1 MINPEFKKL
10 KSVLLLSILCIFFNY
25 HAYAGGAIA
34 DNQDDLEE
42 IQKKIDI
49 LDNEIKK
56 NIKTKEGL
64 SSELKREEKKI
75 SKSKKEIYKI
85 NRQSKKNQ
93 KKLKELEQELK
104 ELNEE
109 ITERRANLTDHYY
122 QIYTR
127 EKPGFIQMMI
137 EGDSPHQISREMNY
151 LSYLAVEQNNNIL
164 KIKEKYQAIDTN
176 KQETSKTIEK
186 INALKKKQE
195 KKKRLLEK
203 QKKEKDKVLKKIAS
217 TIKSQKKE
225 KDKLIEDE
233 KKLTSLI
240 EKLIEKSKIQAQKKT
255 KKESIQADS
264 KYLPDSS
271 LDDVNFKKLKKKLR
285 LPVKGKI
292 IHKYGK
298 KRPDTGIKWK
308 GLFIKAN
315 EGDEVYAVAK
325 GKVVFAD
332 WLRGFGNLIIL
343 DHGDGYMSL
352 YGNNESIIVQQGLIV
367 KGGDVIA
374 TVGNSGGNSSNG
386 LYYELRK
393 NSKPFNPL
401 AWTKL

>member
-10 KSVLLLSILCIFFNY
+10 KSVLILSILCIFFNY
-25 HAYAGGAIA
+25 NAYAGGAIA

-42 IQKKIDI
+42 IQKKIDV

-64 SSELKREEKKI
+64 STELKREEKKI

-109 ITERRANLTDHYY
+109 ISDRRANLTDHYY

-127 EKPGFIQMMI
+127 GKPGFIQMMI

-332 WLRGFGNLIIL
+332 WLRGFGNLVIL

>member
-10 KSVLLLSILCIFFNY
+10 KSVLLLSILCIFLNY

-42 IQKKIDI
+42 IQKKIDV

-109 ITERRANLTDHYY
+109 ISDRRANLTDHYY

-127 EKPGFIQMMI
+127 GKPGFIQMMI

-186 INALKKKQE
+186 INALKKEQE

-292 IHKYGK
+292 IHEYGK
-298 KRPDTGIKWK
+298 KRPDTGITWK

>member
-1 MINPEFKKL
+1 MINPEFMKL

-93 KKLKELEQELK
+93 KKLRELEQELK

-109 ITERRANLTDHYY
+109 ITDRRANLTDHYY
-122 QIYTR
+122 QIYTHG
-127 EKPGFIQMMI
+127 KPGFIQMMI

-271 LDDVNFKKLKKKLR
+271 LDDVNFIKLKKKLR

>member
-10 KSVLLLSILCIFFNY
+10 KSVLILSILCIFFNY
-25 HAYAGGAIA
+25 NAYAGGAIA

-42 IQKKIDI
+42 IQKKIDV

-64 SSELKREEKKI
+64 STELKREEKKI

>member
-10 KSVLLLSILCIFFNY
+10 KSVLILSILCIFFNY
-25 HAYAGGAIA
+25 HAYGGGAIA

-42 IQKKIDI
+42 IQKKIDV

-64 SSELKREEKKI
+64 STELKREEKKI

-93 KKLKELEQELK
+93 KKLRELEQELK

-109 ITERRANLTDHYY
+109 ITDRRANLTDHYY

-127 EKPGFIQMMI
+127 GKPGFIQMMI

-240 EKLIEKSKIQAQKKT
+240 EKLIEKSKIQAQKNT

>member
-10 KSVLLLSILCIFFNY
+10 KSVLILSILCIFFNY
-25 HAYAGGAIA
+25 HSYAGGAID

-109 ITERRANLTDHYY
+109 ITDRRANLTDHYY

-127 EKPGFIQMMI
+127 GKPGFIQMMI

>member
-10 KSVLLLSILCIFFNY
+10 KSVLILSILCIFFNY
-25 HAYAGGAIA
+25 NAYAGGAIA

-42 IQKKIDI
+42 IQKKIDV

-64 SSELKREEKKI
+64 STELKREEKKI

-109 ITERRANLTDHYY
+109 ITDRRANLTDHYY

-127 EKPGFIQMMI
+127 GKPGFIQMMI

>member
-1 MINPEFKKL
+1 MINPEFMKL
-10 KSVLLLSILCIFFNY
+10 KSVLLLSILCIFFNF
-25 HAYAGGAIA
+25 HAYSGGAIA

-42 IQKKIDI
+42 IQKKIDV

-64 SSELKREEKKI
+64 STELKREEKKI

-127 EKPGFIQMMI
+127 GKPGFIQMMI

-271 LDDVNFKKLKKKLR
+271 LDDVNFKRLKKKLR

-292 IHKYGK
+292 IHKYGN
-298 KRPDTGIKWK
+298 KRPDTGITWK

>member
-10 KSVLLLSILCIFFNY
+10 KSVLILSILCIFFNY
-25 HAYAGGAIA
+25 NAYAGGAIA

-42 IQKKIDI
+42 IQKKIDV

-64 SSELKREEKKI
+64 STELKREEKKI

-109 ITERRANLTDHYY
+109 ITDRRANLTDHYY

-127 EKPGFIQMMI
+127 GKPGFIQMMI

-332 WLRGFGNLIIL
+332 WLRGFGNLVIL